1 MLTQKVLSIIFWK
14 NLKFTLLVMLTILLS
29 GCYSSKVNVVIS
41 PEYKKNIHIRVAIL
55 DFDFKAGKD
64 VSSLF
69 YGAGSSKN
77 AGKMIAD
84 LLTEEIMSIP
94 GVVVVERSKLIKI
107 LEEKQLSISGL
118 LESDKLAEVA
128 ELAGID
134 TLVVGSVGDA
144 SAVNI
149 LVVLQESVVAFQ
161 ARCIRVSD
169 GVVLWAGSIVAG
181 AGSHNVTKTLNEAA
195 KDFGKELKKKL
206 K

>member
-1 MLTQKVLSIIFWK
+1 
-14 NLKFTLLVMLTILLS
+14 
-29 GCYSSKVNVVIS
+29 VIS

-118 LESDKLAEVA
+118 LESDKLVEVA

-169 GVVLWAGSIVAG
+169 GVVLWAGSSVAG